1 MLLSDMLAVRGRPR
15 LILLDEPLMREVSV
29 TGGVGLVEY
38 DRALA
43 LALQVEADLAEIVL
57 VIGLEILVGV
67 VVFVVVVVETLGV

>member
-15 LILLDEPLMREVSV
+15 LVLLDESLMREISV
-29 TGGVGLVEY
+29 AGGVGFVEY

-43 LALQVEADLAEIVL
+43 LALEVEADLAEIVL
-57 VIGLEILVGV
+57 VIGLEILVCV